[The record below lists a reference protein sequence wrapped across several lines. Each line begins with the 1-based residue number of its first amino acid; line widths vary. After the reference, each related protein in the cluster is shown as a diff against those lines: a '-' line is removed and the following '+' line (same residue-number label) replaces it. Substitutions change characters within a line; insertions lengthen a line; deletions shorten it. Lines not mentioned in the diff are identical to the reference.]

1 MNQVT
6 GKLWIVVKKK
16 NLLAIAALLLTLK
29 KYNNFTRN
37 LSKHYDNLKSK
48 IKELISSKQLGSNPN
63 PVEAAERQYFTR
75 IDSRLTS
82 ATQPLA
88 PVNSIGINRCT
99 EPLMLFH
106 TPSYL
111 FPSLSL
117 DRVRS
122 NEAIYLYCLV
132 IYRSVL

>member
-1 MNQVT
+1 MSQVK
-6 GKLWIVVKKK
+6 GKLQIKNHDKEKEFAPNRCFALKKDNK
-16 NLLAIAALLLTLK
+16 ITRNHLK
-29 KYNNFTRN
+29 KY
-37 LSKHYDNLKSK
+37 HNLKPK
-48 IKELISSKQLGSNPN
+48 IKELISPKQLGSSSN